1 MRDLPQPIADALE
14 EAVFG
19 ERAVAYLQIDDANL
33 AVIGAGGDLANYGLE
48 LAHPGQPVLEHAFF
62 LEGLLPLAETPYVM
76 PAVEVARGRSADL
89 HFYRD
94 DNCLW
99 LVLLDVTAERDQSRR
114 MQQKAYEMTLL
125 EEKQAQL
132 NRRLEATNA
141 ELRATQRDLLSSREA
156 LQLAH
161 DRIQTE
167 LSDAAKYVRS
177 LLPPPQTEPFAID
190 WRFTTCSELGG
201 DAFGYH
207 WIDRKHFALYL
218 LDVCGHGVSPCLM
231 SVGILHVLQSASLR
245 DVDFRD
251 PERVLAALNAS
262 YQMINLEDLF
272 FTLWYGV
279 YCPDTRRLDYS
290 SAGHPP
296 ALLLDRGGARMQR
309 LGSGS
314 PPIGCMPNARYVG
327 QHVEVPPR
335 SKLYL
340 FSDGAFEIQLPS
352 GAMLNYEEFLE
363 CVRRAAMAHDHSDVD
378 HLCDEL
384 MGLRACAAVEDDVSI
399 VRFAF

>member
-1 MRDLPQPIADALE
+1 MRDLPQRVADVLE
-14 EAVFG
+14 EAVYRK
-19 ERAVAYLQIDDANL
+19 RAVAYLQIDDASL

-48 LAHPGQPVLEHAFF
+48 MVRPGQPVLEQALF
-62 LEGLLPLAETPYVM
+62 LEGLLPLAETAFVV

-89 HFYRD
+89 HFHRD
-94 DNCLW
+94 GQSLW
-99 LVLLDVTAERDQSRR
+99 LVLLDVTAECDQSRR

-125 EEKQAQL
+125 EEKEAQL
-132 NRRLEATNA
+132 NRRLEAVNE
-141 ELRATQRDLLSSREA
+141 ELRATQRDLLNSREA
-156 LQLAH
+156 LLRAH
-161 DRIQTE
+161 NRIQSE
-167 LSDAAKYVRS
+167 LSEAAKYVHS
-177 LLPPPQTEPFAID
+177 LLPQPLTEPFAAD

-207 WIDRKHFALYL
+207 WIDPKHFALYL

-262 YQMINLEDLF
+262 YQMINVDDLF

-296 ALLLDRGGARMQR
+296 ALLLEHGSVQMQQ
-309 LGSGS
+309 LGSAS
-314 PPIGCMPNARYVG
+314 PPIGCVPDASYVG
-327 QHVEVPPR
+327 KHVQVPPR
-335 SKLYL
+335 SRLYL
-340 FSDGAFEIQLPS
+340 FSDGAFEIQRPS
-352 GAMLNYEEFLE
+352 GAMLRYEEFLE
-363 CVRRAAMAHDHSDVD
+363 CVRSAAAAHDRSDVD
-378 HLCDEL
+378 CLFDDL
-384 MGLRACAAVEDDVSI
+384 TGLRGGEPLEDDVSI
-399 VRFAF
+399 VRFTF

>member
-1 MRDLPQPIADALE
+1 MRDLPRHVAEILE
-14 EAVFG
+14 EAVYR
-19 ERAVAYLQIDDANL
+19 ERAVAYLQIDDADL

-48 LAHPGQPVLEHAFF
+48 TVRPGQPVLEQAYF

-76 PAVEVARGRSADL
+76 PAIEVASGRSADL
-89 HFYRD
+89 HFHR
-94 DNCLW
+94 NGESLW

-114 MQQKAYEMTLL
+114 MQQKAYDMTLL
-125 EEKQAQL
+125 EEKEAQL
-132 NRRLEATNA
+132 NRRLEATNE

-156 LQLAH
+156 LQHAH
-161 DRIQTE
+161 DRVQRE
-167 LSDAAKYVRS
+167 LSEAAKYVRS
-177 LLPPPQTEPFAID
+177 LLPQPLTEPFAAD

-207 WIDRKHFALYL
+207 WIDPQHFALYL

-245 DVDFRD
+245 NVDFRD
-251 PERVLAALNAS
+251 PESVLTALNAA
-262 YQMINLEDLF
+262 YQMISLDDLF

-296 ALLLDRGGARMQR
+296 ALLIERGGAQMQQ

-314 PPIGCMPNARYVG
+314 PPIGCLLNTRYIG
-327 QHVEVPPR
+327 NYVEVPPR
-335 SKLYL
+335 SRLYL
-340 FSDGAFEIQLPS
+340 FSDGAFEIQRPS
-352 GAMLNYEEFLE
+352 GDMMRYEEFLD
-363 CVRRAAMAHDHSDVD
+363 CVHSAAAAPDRSDLD
-378 HLCDEL
+378 RLFDGL
-384 MGLRACAAVEDDVSI
+384 IQLRAGEAPEDDVSI